1 MVNVGQAVG
10 YLTLD
15 KNPFSAGLKSAGQ
28 DLKTFMN
35 TSESGE
41 KRIQALGSAMTAT
54 GGMLTKTVTLPLLGV
69 GTASV
74 MTAANFEEGM
84 SKVQAISGATAED
97 MVLLGNKAKEMG
109 SKTKFSAT
117 ESSEALSYMA
127 MA

>member
-1 MVNVGQAVG
+1 MADGRIVID
-10 YLTLD
+10 TDLD
-15 KNPFSAGLKSAGQ
+15 SKGIENGLSKMSSIAKTGSKSIIA
-28 DLKTFMN
+28 
-35 TSESGE
+35 S
-41 KRIQALGSAMTAT
+41 I
-54 GGMLTKTVTLPLLGV
+54 GGA
-69 GTASV
+69 ASV
-74 MTAANFEEGM
+74 IAGIGIVATKVGMDFEAGM